1 MYRSTSI
8 RYVWTL
14 RLRGLRNRSPF
25 DMANST
31 LIRSPTGQVMRSL
44 VPAITIAMGLFLGK
58 KISARRQLAV
68 LPVIIGVAMACFGDM
83 SYTGIGFFYTVMC
96 ILLAALKVVASGEM
110 LTGPL
115 KLHPVDLLGHM

>member
-1 MYRSTSI
+1 
-8 RYVWTL
+8 
-14 RLRGLRNRSPF
+14 
-25 DMANST
+25 
-31 LIRSPTGQVMRSL
+31 MRSL

-58 KISARRQLAV
+58 KISTRRQLAV

-83 SYTGIGFFYTVMC
+83 SYTAIGFFYTVMC

-115 KLHPVDLLGHM
+115 KLHPVDLLGHMYVSDFFALTLGLNFNVKLTHEYF

>member
-1 MYRSTSI
+1 MQETWPNLLAFSQRHNYALTHS
-8 RYVWTL
+8 
-14 RLRGLRNRSPF
+14 
-25 DMANST
+25 
-31 LIRSPTGQVMRSL
+31 GQVMRSL

-58 KISARRQLAV
+58 KISTKRQLAV

-83 SYTGIGFFYTVMC
+83 SYTAIGFFYTVMC

>member
-1 MYRSTSI
+1 MDCTTYGVS
-8 RYVWTL
+8 L
-14 RLRGLRNRSPF
+14 CRNI
-25 DMANST
+25 A
-31 LIRSPTGQVMRSL
+31 QVMRSL

-58 KISARRQLAV
+58 KISSRRQLAV

-83 SYTGIGFFYTVMC
+83 SYTAIGFFYTVTC

>member
-1 MYRSTSI
+1 MNVI
-8 RYVWTL
+8 LWK
-14 RLRGLRNRSPF
+14 RLFLIVAHHYPPF
-25 DMANST
+25 LGYT
-31 LIRSPTGQVMRSL
+31 TQVMRSL

-58 KISARRQLAV
+58 NISKRRQLAV
-68 LPVIIGVAMACFGDM
+68 LPVIVGVAMACFGDM
-83 SYTGIGFFYTVMC
+83 SYTAIGFFYTVLC